1 MFVKASSE
9 DSSFLSQYP
18 QPLAPNYHGHPFLA
32 VNFYKMIG
40 LLVLSKYRNEKHI
53 YIFSSTS
60 KSIHCLYQSIHLLF
74 KNGSVIINSRIS
86 FPQNLIKFKISS
98 QPYKIW

>member
-1 MFVKASSE
+1 MFVKASSQ
-9 DSSFLSQYP
+9 DPSFLSQYP

-40 LLVLSKYRNEKHI
+40 LLVLSKHRNEKHI

-60 KSIHCLYQSIHLLF
+60 KSIHCLYQIFSSIKVF
-74 KNGSVIINSRIS
+74 
-86 FPQNLIKFKISS
+86 ISS
-98 QPYKIW
+98 SRMVQSL

>member
-1 MFVKASSE
+1 MFVKASSQ
-9 DSSFLSQYP
+9 DPSFLSQYP

-53 YIFSSTS
+53 YIFSLLLLSQFTASIKYFPLS
-60 KSIHCLYQSIHLLF
+60 KYSSLVQEWFSHY
-74 KNGSVIINSRIS
+74 
-86 FPQNLIKFKISS
+86 KF
-98 QPYKIW
+98 